1 MQLMVVCLTVG
12 LVIASISFGLIGVF
26 FAISIIQSEDI
37 CININNV
44 YLNKEEI
51 D

>member
-1 MQLMVVCLTVG
+1 MQVIVVCLTIG
-12 LVIASISFGLIGVF
+12 LIIASISFGLVGIF
-26 FAISIIQSEDI
+26 LATSIIQSEDI